1 MLLEVE
7 STMINEKQFH
17 VIERTL
23 LCHPQQTTSAKRE
36 RQTEDFCIGNT
47 IYQIVVPPNVT
58 KLVLKL
64 PIK

>member
-1 MLLEVE
+1 M
-7 STMINEKQFH
+7 SNDKQFH

-23 LCHPQQTTSAKRE
+23 FCNPQETTPAKSQR
-36 RQTEDFCIGNT
+36 RTEDFWIGNT
-47 IYQIVVPPNVT
+47 VYQIVVPPNVT